1 MKRLLL
7 IIAII
12 SAALTMQANYTLY
25 SFSGNITVLQ
35 GGKQINP
42 QKGMKVNA
50 SDQIEIAPGAKVEI
64 YNAATKEIFSSS
76 KSGKNSVMGI
86 MLDARRQASKTAGA
100 INDRMRFSAAGG
112 NPDTRLYTEGLV
124 KRSMQ
129 VYDPGAESLVVEP
142 RALALHIA
150 NALRTPQSLDGSAIP
165 VPITHSHT
173 DGGGIQFRVENSLGF
188 PVYLNVLK
196 IRETALGSVEISEL
210 GQPMG
215 CYVVLPG
222 QSIAREHFVD
232 LNPAES
238 HILIMTHC
246 RFDIDEL
253 IEQINKIFA
262 ENDCEQPDPNLPV
275 YLRRL
280 YIITTH

>member
-1 MKRLLL
+1 MKRLIL

-12 SAALTMQANYTLY
+12 SAALTMHANYTLY
-25 SFSGNITVLQ
+25 SFSGNITMTQ
-35 GGKQINP
+35 GGKQVTP
-42 QKGMKVNA
+42 EKGMKVNA
-50 SDQIEIAPGAKVEI
+50 SDQIDIAPGAKVEI

-86 MLDARRQASKTAGA
+86 MLDARKQASKTAGA
-100 INDRMRFSAAGG
+100 INDRMRFSAGGG

-150 NALRTPQSLDGSAIP
+150 NALRSPQTLDGSAIP
-165 VPITHSHT
+165 VPVTHSHT
-173 DGGGIQFRVENSLGF
+173 DGSGMKFRVENSLGF
-188 PVYLNVLK
+188 PIYLNVVK
-196 IRETALGSVEISEL
+196 IRETALGAVEISEL

-222 QSIAREHFVD
+222 QAIAREHFAGLDPV
-232 LNPAES
+232 ES
-238 HILIMTHC
+238 HILVMTHC

-253 IEQINKIFA
+253 IEQINKLMS
-262 ENDCEQPDPNLPV
+262 ENDSEQPDANLPV

-280 YIITTH
+280 

>member
-1 MKRLLL
+1 MKRLIL

-12 SAALTMQANYTLY
+12 STALTMQANYTLY
-25 SFSGNITVLQ
+25 SFTGNITVTQ
-35 GGKQINP
+35 GGKQVTP
-42 QKGMKVNA
+42 EKGMKVNA
-50 SDQIEIAPGAKVEI
+50 SDQIDIAPGAKVEI
-64 YNAATKEIFSSS
+64 YNAATKEIFTSS

-86 MLDARRQASKTAGA
+86 MLDARKQASKTAGA
-100 INDRMRFSAAGG
+100 INDRMRFSAGGG

-150 NALRTPQSLDGSAIP
+150 NALRSPQSLDGSAIP
-165 VPITHSHT
+165 IPVTHSHT
-173 DGGGIQFRVENSLGF
+173 EGSGMKFRVENSLGF
-188 PVYLNVLK
+188 PIYLNIVK
-196 IRETALGSVEISEL
+196 IRETSLGSVEISEL

-222 QSIAREHFVD
+222 QAIAREHFAGLD
-232 LNPAES
+232 PAES

-253 IEQINKIFA
+253 IEQINKIIT
-262 ENDCEQPDPNLPV
+262 ENDSEQPDANLPV

-280 YIITTH
+280 

>member
-1 MKRLLL
+1 MKRLIL

-12 SAALTMQANYTLY
+12 SAALTMHANYTLY
-25 SFSGNITVLQ
+25 SFSGNVTLTQ
-35 GGKQINP
+35 AGKQVTP
-42 QKGMKVNA
+42 EKGMKVNA
-50 SDQIEIAPGAKVEI
+50 SDQIELGAGAKVEI
-64 YNAATKEIFSSS
+64 YNAATKEIFTSA
-76 KSGKNSVMGI
+76 KPGKNSVMGI
-86 MLDARRQASKTAGA
+86 MLDARKQASKTAGA

-150 NALRTPQSLDGSAIP
+150 KALRDPQTLDSSAIP
-165 VPITHSHT
+165 VPVTNSHT
-173 DGGGIQFRVENSLGF
+173 DGSGMQFRVENSLGF
-188 PVYLNVLK
+188 PVYLNVVK
-196 IRETALGSVEISEL
+196 IRETSLGSVEISEL

-222 QSIAREHFVD
+222 QAIAREHFAGLD
-232 LNPAES
+232 PAES
-238 HILIMTHC
+238 HILVMTHC

-253 IEQINKIFA
+253 IEQINKIIS
-262 ENDCEQPDPNLPV
+262 ENDAEQPDANLPV

-280 YIITTH
+280 